1 MADSDGDPRVL
12 FVMNLVLSTALAFA
26 AVSAL
31 AFLGV
36 LEFAWFTVAAG
47 AVALMVAT
55 YLLVLR

>member
-36 LEFAWFTVAAG
+36 LEFAWSTVAAG
-47 AVALMVAT
+47 AVALMVVT